1 MLDPLVTRLSALV
14 GPDVAIA
21 SSEVGSEDGL
31 LAPEHDAIANA
42 IPKRRAEF
50 AAGRR
55 AARYALASAGHAPTA
70 IPMGE
75 GRAPI
80 WPTGTVGSITH
91 DTGLALACVA
101 PVNRITH
108 LGIDLTEAAAF
119 PNHLRERILCS
130 KAEKAASGQEARLI
144 FSAKEAVFKAFYPDV
159 GGYFGFEAVEIT
171 PDIAA
176 ERFKVHLLRDL
187 GRVESGT
194 SFDGTALI
202 SDSRLVTL
210 LAVPAEP
217 QP

>member
-1 MLDPLVTRLSALV
+1 VLDPLVTRLSALV

-31 LAPEHDAIANA
+31 LAPEHDAIAKA

-55 AARYALASAGHAPTA
+55 AARRALASAGRASTA
-70 IPMGE
+70 IPMGKD
-75 GRAPI
+75 RAPI
-80 WPTGTVGSITH
+80 WPTGMVGSITH
-91 DTGLALACVA
+91 DNGLALACAA
-101 PVNRITH
+101 PVNSITR
-108 LGIDLTEAAAF
+108 LGIDLAEASAF
-119 PNHLRERILCS
+119 PDHLRDRILCS
-130 KAEKAASGQEARLI
+130 KAEKTVSGQDARLI

-176 ERFKVHLLRDL
+176 ERFKVRLLRDL

-194 SFDGTALI
+194 SFNGTALI
-202 SDSRLVTL
+202 SDNRLVTL
-210 LAVPAEP
+210 LAIPANT